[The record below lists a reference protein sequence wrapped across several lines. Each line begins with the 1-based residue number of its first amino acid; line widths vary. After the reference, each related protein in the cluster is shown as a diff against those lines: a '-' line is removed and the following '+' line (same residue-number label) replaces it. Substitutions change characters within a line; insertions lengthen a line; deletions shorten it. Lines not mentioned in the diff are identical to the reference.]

1 MELAYLEKPEYA
13 TVAGGYS
20 FRLRLEMIC
29 GVRKSGRAELSTS
42 GKCGETKGFCRHTT
56 EWGRSKSWNVECGAG
71 LNRLRTAF
79 YALER
84 T

>member
-29 GVRKSGRAELSTS
+29 GVRESGRAELSIS
-42 GKCGETKGFCRHTT
+42 GKCGKTIEFCRH
-56 EWGRSKSWNVECGAG
+56 SAKQ
-71 LNRLRTAF
+71 
-79 YALER
+79 
-84 T
+84 